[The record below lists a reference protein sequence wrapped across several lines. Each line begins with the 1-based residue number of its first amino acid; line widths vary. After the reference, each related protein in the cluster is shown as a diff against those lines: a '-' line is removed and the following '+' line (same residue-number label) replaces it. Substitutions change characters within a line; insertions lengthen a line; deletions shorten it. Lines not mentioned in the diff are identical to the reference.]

1 MTATSPESFTA
12 GGAGEVDDVVVVVV
26 VVVMQRL
33 ASFFDRRLARIDALP

>member
-26 VVVMQRL
+26 VMQRL